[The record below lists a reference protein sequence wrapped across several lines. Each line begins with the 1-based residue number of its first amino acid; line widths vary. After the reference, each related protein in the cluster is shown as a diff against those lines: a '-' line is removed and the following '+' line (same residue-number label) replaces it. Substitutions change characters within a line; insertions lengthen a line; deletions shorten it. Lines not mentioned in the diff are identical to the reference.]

1 MRIFASKH
9 MVFTIAILAATGL
22 VFAIAQARIQGTVT
36 DSQGNPIPD
45 AVITITG
52 DPAQEFIKFNKVV
65 TVDKKGKFKALILD
79 ATHHY
84 VFHVKAEGYQ
94 PQERPFKVGIGS
106 MDNEFDFRLLSI
118 AEASAAGQIE
128 LIQQPGYKEFEEGR
142 ELYKTGDTE
151 GARAKFRE
159 AVAAKPDLLPALSG
173 LAELNYDAGDM
184 EGALAAARKCLEQDD
199 ESVQCLAIAANA
211 SQALG
216 HKEAHA
222 AYMAQYEALNPDD
235 PTILFN
241 QAAVFLNKMDDD
253 GARPL
258 LEKCLDADPDFPE
271 CNFEYG
277 MLLLRTG
284 DMEGAKTYLET
295 YIEVAPEG
303 PDVAT
308 AQETIKYL

>member
-1 MRIFASKH
+1 MFASKH

-22 VFAIAQARIQGTVT
+22 VFAIAQARVQGTVT
-36 DSQGNPIPD
+36 DSQGNPIPN

-52 DPAQEFIKFNKVV
+52 DPTQDFINFNKVV
-65 TVDKKGKFKALILD
+65 TTDKKGTFRALILD
-79 ATHHY
+79 ATQHY

-94 PQERPFKVGIGS
+94 PREQPFKVGAGT
-106 MDNEFDFRLLSI
+106 MDNEFDFQLLSI
-118 AEASAAGQIE
+118 AEATAAGQIE
-128 LIQQPGYKEFEEGR
+128 LVQQPGYKEYDEAR
-142 ELYKTGDTE
+142 KLYKAGDTE
-151 GARAKFRE
+151 GARAKFKE

-173 LAELNYDAGDM
+173 LAELDYDAGDM
-184 EGALAAARKCLEQDD
+184 EGALAAARMCLEQDD

-216 HKEAHA
+216 DTEAHA
-222 AYMAQYEALNPDD
+222 AYMATYEDLNPED

-241 QAAVFLNKMDDD
+241 QAAAFLNKMDDD

-284 DMEGAKTYLET
+284 DMEGAKTHLEK
-295 YIEVAPEG
+295 YIEVAPDE
-303 PDVAT
+303 PDAAT

>member
-1 MRIFASKH
+1 MRMFASKH
-9 MVFTIAILAATGL
+9 MVFAIVILAATGL
-22 VFAIAQARIQGTVT
+22 VFAIAQARVQGTVT
-36 DSQGNPIPD
+36 DSQGNPSPD

-52 DPAQEFIKFNKVV
+52 DPAQDFINFNKVV
-65 TVDKKGKFKALILD
+65 AVDKKGTFRALILD
-79 ATHHY
+79 ATQHY

-94 PQERPFKVGIGS
+94 PQERPFKVQAGS
-106 MDNEFDFRLLSI
+106 MDNEFDFQLLSI

-128 LIQQPGYKEFEEGR
+128 LVKQPGYR
-142 ELYKTGDTE
+142 ELEEARGLYQAGDTE
-151 GARAKFRE
+151 GALAKFKE

-173 LAELNYDAGDM
+173 LAELNYDTGDM
-184 EGALAAARKCLEQDD
+184 EGALAAARMCLEQDD

-216 HKEAHA
+216 DTEAHA
-222 AYMAQYEALNPDD
+222 GYMATYETLNPED
-235 PTILFN
+235 PTILN
-241 QAAVFLNKMDDD
+241 QAAAFLNKMDDD

-284 DMEGAKTYLET
+284 DMEGAKTHLEK
-295 YIEVAPEG
+295 YIDVAPDG
-303 PDVAT
+303 PDVVT